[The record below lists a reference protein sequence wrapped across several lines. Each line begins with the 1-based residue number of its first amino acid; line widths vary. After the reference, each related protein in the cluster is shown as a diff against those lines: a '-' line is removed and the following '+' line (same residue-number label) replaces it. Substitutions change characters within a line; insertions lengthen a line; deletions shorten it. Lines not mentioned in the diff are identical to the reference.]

1 MAERVVFTNG
11 VYDLFHVGHLR
22 FLKEAKTM
30 GTSLIV
36 GINSDESVRR
46 IKGRGRPIIPVK
58 QRVEI
63 VQSLWFVNG
72 VVVFEEDDP
81 LKLIKKIKPD
91 VLVKGESWEE
101 KDIIGGD
108 FVKSIGGEI
117 IRIPLVKDVS
127 TTRIIEAIISE
138 NAL

>member
-63 VQSLWFVNG
+63 VQSLWFVDG
-72 VVVFEEDDP
+72 IVVFEEDDP
-81 LKLIKKIKPD
+81 LKLIKKIKPN

>member
-1 MAERVVFTNG
+1 MDNRVVFTNG
-11 VYDLFHVGHLR
+11 CFDLFHIGHLR

-46 IKGRGRPIIPVK
+46 IKGRGRPIFPVE

-63 VQSLWFVNG
+63 IQSLWFVDG
-72 VVVFEEDDP
+72 IVVFEEDDP

-91 VLVKGESWEE
+91 VLVKGDSWAE
-101 KDIIGGD
+101 KDIIGGE
-108 FVKSIGGEI
+108 FVKSKGGKI
-117 IRIPLVKDVS
+117 VRIPLVKDIS
-127 TTRIIEAIISE
+127 TSRIIEAIISE
-138 NAL
+138 NSL

>member
-11 VYDLFHVGHLR
+11 CFDLFHIGHLR

-63 VQSLWFVNG
+63 VQSLWFVDG
-72 VVVFEEDDP
+72 IVVFEEDDP

-101 KDIIGGD
+101 KDIIGAD
-108 FVKSIGGEI
+108 FVKSRGGEI
-117 IRIPLVKDVS
+117 IRITLVKDVS